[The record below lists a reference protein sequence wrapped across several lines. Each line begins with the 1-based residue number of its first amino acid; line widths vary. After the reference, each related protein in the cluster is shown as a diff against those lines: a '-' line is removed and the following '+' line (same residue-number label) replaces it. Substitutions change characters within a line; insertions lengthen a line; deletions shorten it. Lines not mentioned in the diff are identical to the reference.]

1 MVVATFR
8 KRGSRWR
15 AEVYLAGVR
24 ESATRATKAEAAAWA
39 REREADILAH
49 RQGRIV
55 ARSVRQALSRYAI
68 EVSPAHRGARWEQIR
83 LAKLA
88 RSLPFIDRPLAEI
101 RTADIASWR
110 DTAIAGG
117 LAPSTVRREL
127 VLLRG
132 VLEACRREWGW
143 LHINPCAGIRW
154 PSAGQP
160 RDRRITDDELDR
172 LLLALGYDRGTA
184 PTRPAHRVAIALLLA
199 LETAMRAGELCG
211 LTWADVDEAGRA
223 ATLAATKSGTRR
235 RVPLSRAALDLLA
248 LLPRDGQAVVG
259 LKPAALDVAF
269 RRARDRAGI
278 LDLHWHDARHE
289 AITRLAQRLPL
300 LDLARM
306 IGHRDLRSLQVYYN
320 PTPAEIAARLD
331 G

>member
-1 MVVATFR
+1 MATFR
-8 KRGSRWR
+8 RRGRTWLV
-15 AEVYLAGVR
+15 EIKLAGVR
-24 ESATRATKAEAAAWA
+24 ECATRATKAEAAAWA

-55 ARSVRQALSRYAI
+55 ARSVRQALSRYAL
-68 EVSPAHRGARWEQIR
+68 ELSPAHRGARWEQIR

-88 RSLPFIDRPLAEI
+88 RTLPFVDRPLAEV

-132 VLEACRREWGW
+132 VLEASRREWGW
-143 LHINPCAGIRW
+143 LRENPMSGLRW
-154 PSAGQP
+154 PAAGRP
-160 RDRRITDDELDR
+160 RDRRISADELDR
-172 LLLALGYDRGTA
+172 LLLALDYDRGTA

-211 LTWADVDEAGRA
+211 LTPADVDLAGRFA
-223 ATLAATKSGTRR
+223 LLAATKNGDRR
-235 RVPLSRAALDLLA
+235 RVPLSRAALDLVD
-248 LLPRDGQAVVG
+248 LLPAGPTLLG
-259 LKPAALDVAF
+259 LTTQALDVAF

-278 LDLHWHDARHE
+278 IDLHWHDSRHE